1 MKQREDQRMTEIP
14 EGKPSHRTLTA
25 EEFGRLP
32 NAEFCDVVE
41 SILSDPV
48 RNEGVIRMLAVADG
62 DDIEDII
69 KNLKRVIEAMRHV
82 GS

>member
-1 MKQREDQRMTEIP
+1 MTQIP
-14 EGKPSHRTLTA
+14 GKPSYRTLTA

-32 NAEFCDVVE
+32 NAEFCDVLE

-48 RNEGVIRMLAVADG
+48 RNESVIRMLAVSDG
-62 DDIEDII
+62 DDLEDIV

-82 GS
+82 DS